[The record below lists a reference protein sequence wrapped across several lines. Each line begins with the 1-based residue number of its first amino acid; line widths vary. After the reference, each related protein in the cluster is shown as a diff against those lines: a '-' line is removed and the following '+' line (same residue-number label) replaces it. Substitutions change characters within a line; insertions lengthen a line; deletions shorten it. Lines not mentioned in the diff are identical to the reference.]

1 MLFHVKLTKEQ
12 FITKTAETAGNTGIV
27 LNNEQLEKLYLYKEM
42 LVDWNEKINLTA
54 IVDDEEIIAKHIIDS
69 LQIIKHIEEKQ
80 KVIDVGTGAGLPGI
94 IIAIYFEGKVK
105 ITLFDALN
113 KRILFLQEVINK
125 LNLKNVEAVHGRA
138 EETSKTLNF
147 RETYDV
153 VVSRAVARLNILM
166 EITVPFVKVNGIC
179 LYMKA
184 DKTKEELAEV
194 NKALNELGVKYL
206 DTVEYNLMLN
216 NESLTH
222 TIIKLKKKEIT
233 NNKYPRQFSKIK
245 KNPL

>member
-1 MLFHVKLTKEQ
+1 MKLTKEQ
-12 FITKTAETAGNTGIV
+12 FIEKTAEMAINTGIE
-27 LNNEQLEKLYLYKEM
+27 LNDNQLEKMYLYKEM
-42 LVDWNEKINLTA
+42 LLEWNEKINLTA
-54 IVDDEEIIAKHIIDS
+54 ITDDEEIIAKHIVDS
-69 LQIIKHIEEKQ
+69 LQVVKQIKENQ

-94 IIAIYFEGKVK
+94 IIAIYFEGKVQ

-125 LNLKNVEAVHGRA
+125 LGLENVEALHGRA
-138 EETSKTLNF
+138 EETSRDKQY
-147 RETYDV
+147 RESYDV

-184 DKTKEELAEV
+184 DKTMEEMGEV
-194 NKALNELGVKYL
+194 NKAIRELGVKH
-206 DTVEYNLMLN
+206 VGIHEYNITLSE
-216 NESLTH
+216 ESYMH
-222 TIIKLKKKEIT
+222 TIIEFNKQESTKD
-233 NNKYPRQFSKIK
+233 KYPRQFAKIK